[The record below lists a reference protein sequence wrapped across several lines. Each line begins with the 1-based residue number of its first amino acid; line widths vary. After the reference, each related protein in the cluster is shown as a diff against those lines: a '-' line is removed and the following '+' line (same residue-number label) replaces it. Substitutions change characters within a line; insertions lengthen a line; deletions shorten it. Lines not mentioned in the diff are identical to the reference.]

1 MISPDTPVSE
11 LPGIGPVRRAAFE
24 KLGIFCAKDLI
35 MHFPRGYQHRGDVK
49 MLSEADFGVNTAFIL
64 TVGTI
69 PRTETISR
77 QKRMSITRFNAFD
90 ESGKVSVVFF
100 NRPYLSRDR
109 VFEVGSSYRFYGKV
123 TKYNNRLTLNSPI
136 FEPYKKGVPLP
147 EFVPIYPLTAGI
159 KQKFTASCIEGVIS
173 AFERYPGLY
182 EPIPEYIRRK
192 AGICGFI
199 EAARAIH
206 FPGSYEDIEK
216 GRRYFVFSELLN
228 FALCI
233 EAIKSENTSLK
244 YNVAEFAD
252 TERLADEF
260 ASTLS
265 FVLTGAQKR
274 AIADIS
280 ADLSSGNRMDRLVY
294 GDVGSGKTVCAVAA
308 AYIAAKNG
316 WQTAFLVPTEVLAA
330 QHYSNIEP
338 MLAKI
343 GIKTALLTG
352 SVKPSQ
358 KKLIYQGLEGGDID
372 VCIGTHALLSEGVGF
387 RRLGLTITDEQHR
400 FGVRQR
406 SMLTQQTLHDIS
418 PHILVMSATPI
429 PRTLALII
437 YGDLKSSAI
446 DELPP
451 GRQKIDTFVVNSGYH
466 ERLIAFIKKLTAE
479 GQQVYVI
486 CPAVGTLS
494 EELSD
499 EDLVGGEI
507 IPFPEITDSSQDGSV
522 EIKSAVKYGQTLREE
537 LPELKVGILH
547 GKMSSSEKERVMNS
561 FAAGETQVLVAT
573 TVIEVG
579 IDVPNATLM
588 IIENAERFGLS
599 QLHQLRGRVGRGK
612 QKSYCVLVSD
622 TKSETA
628 VRRLS
633 IMKETNDGFKIAET
647 DLSMRGPGEFLPRR
661 DGSAMQHGV
670 SDFGI
675 TMSTDTETLNLAM
688 DLARELLAYDPKLE
702 NPENKLLGKEI
713 QHKLNSNIAA
723 LN

>member
-1 MISPDTPVSE
+1 MINPDTPISE

-49 MLSEADFGVNTAFIL
+49 MLSDTGLGENSAFIL

-109 VFEVGSSYRFYGKV
+109 VFEVGERYRFYGKL
-123 TKYNNRLTLNSPI
+123 TKYNNKLTLNSPI
-136 FEPYKKGVPLP
+136 FEPYKEGVPLP
-147 EFVPIYPLTAGI
+147 AFVPIYPLTAGL
-159 KQKFTASCIEGVIS
+159 KQKFTASCIEGVIT
-173 AFERYPGLY
+173 AFERNPDIY
-182 EPIPEYIRRK
+182 EPISEGIRRK
-192 AGICGFI
+192 TGICGFI

-206 FPGSYEDIEK
+206 FPESYEDIDK
-216 GRRYFVFSELLN
+216 GRRYFVFSELLK

-233 EAIKSENTSLK
+233 ESIKSENTSFS
-244 YNVAEFAD
+244 YNIAEFTD

-260 ASTLS
+260 TSALNFT
-265 FVLTGAQKR
+265 LTGAQKR

-280 ADLSSGNRMDRLVY
+280 ADLSSGSRMDRLIY
-294 GDVGSGKTVCAVAA
+294 GDVGSGKTICAVAA
-308 AYIAAKNG
+308 AYLAAKNG

-330 QHYSNIEP
+330 QHYANIEP
-338 MLAKI
+338 MLAKA

-358 KKLIYQGLEGGDID
+358 KKIIYQDLENGEID

-406 SMLTQQTLHDIS
+406 STLTQQTLHEIS

-451 GRQKIDTFVVNSGYH
+451 GRKKIDTFVVNSGYH
-466 ERLIAFIKKLTAE
+466 ERLIAFIKKLTDE

-486 CPAVGTLS
+486 CPAVGALA
-494 EELSD
+494 EELSED
-499 EDLVGGEI
+499 DLVGGEI
-507 IPFPEITDSSQDGSV
+507 IPFPDSADSPRDGTG
-522 EIKSAVKYGQTLREE
+522 EIKSAIKYGQTLREE
-537 LPELKVGILH
+537 LPELKIGILH
-547 GKMSSSEKERVMNS
+547 GKMSSSEKESVMDS
-561 FAAGETQVLVAT
+561 FAAGETQLLVAT

-588 IIENAERFGLS
+588 IVENAERFGLS

-661 DGSAMQHGV
+661 DGGAMQHGV

-688 DLARELLAYDPKLE
+688 DIARELLSYDPKLE
-702 NPENKLLGKEI
+702 RPENKLLGKEI

>member
-1 MISPDTPVSE
+1 MLSPDTPISE
-11 LPGIGPVRRAAFE
+11 LQGIGPVRRAAFE
-24 KLGIFCAKDLI
+24 KLGIFIAKDLI

-49 MLSEADFGVNTAFIL
+49 KLSEAQFEKNSAFIL

-77 QKRMSITRFNAFD
+77 QKRMSLTKFNAFD

-109 VFEVGSSYRFYGKV
+109 IFEVGSRYRFYGKL

-136 FEPYKKGVPLP
+136 FEPYKEGVPLP
-147 EFVPIYPLTAGI
+147 EFVPIYPLTAGL

-173 AFERYPGLY
+173 SFERNPILY
-182 EPIPEYIRRK
+182 ETIPEYIRRK
-192 AGICGFI
+192 AGICSFI

-206 FPGSYEDIEK
+206 FPKSYEDIEK
-216 GRRYFVFSELLN
+216 GRRYFVFSELLS

-233 EAIKSENTSLK
+233 EAIKTDNRNFEH
-244 YNVAEFAD
+244 NVAVFKK
-252 TERLADEF
+252 TKRLADEF
-260 ASTLS
+260 ASSLS
-265 FVLTGAQKR
+265 FTLTGAQKK
-274 AIADIS
+274 AISDIS
-280 ADLSSGNRMDRLVY
+280 ADLSSGNRMDRLIY

-308 AYIAAKNG
+308 AYMAAKNG

-338 MLAKI
+338 MLTKA

-352 SVKPSQ
+352 SVKPSH
-358 KKLIYQGLEGGDID
+358 KKIIYHGIESGDID

-406 SMLTQQTLHDIS
+406 STLTQQTLHDIS

-466 ERLIAFIKKLTAE
+466 ERLISFIKKLTAE

-486 CPAVGTLS
+486 CPAVGTLTD
-494 EELSD
+494 ELSE
-499 EDLVGGEI
+499 EDLVGGDI
-507 IPFPEITDSSQDGSV
+507 IPFPESIDSPRDGLG
-522 EIKSAVKYGQTLREE
+522 ELKSAVRYGQTLQEE
-537 LPELKVGILH
+537 LPELKIGILH
-547 GKMSSSEKERVMNS
+547 GKMSSAEKDRVMSS
-561 FAAGETQVLVAT
+561 FASGETQVLVAT

-612 QKSYCVLVSD
+612 LKSYCVLVSD

-628 VRRLS
+628 VRRLN

-647 DLSMRGPGEFLPRR
+647 DLNMRGPGEFLPRR
-661 DGSAMQHGV
+661 DGSAMQHGI
-670 SDFGI
+670 SDFGL
-675 TMSTDTETLNLAM
+675 TLSTDTETLYLAM
-688 DLARELLAYDPKLE
+688 DLARDLLAYDPKLE
-702 NPENKLLGKEI
+702 KPENKLLGKEI